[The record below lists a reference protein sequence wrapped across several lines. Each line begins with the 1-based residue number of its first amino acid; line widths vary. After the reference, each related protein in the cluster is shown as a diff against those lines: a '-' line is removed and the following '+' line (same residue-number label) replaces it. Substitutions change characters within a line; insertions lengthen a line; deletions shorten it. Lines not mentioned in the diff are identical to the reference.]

1 MKAKEKMKP
10 STRRLE
16 GERGRGTRPST
27 LPLSSGPNA
36 SEWGASS
43 SSSSFPLSHHPIS
56 LFALSPP
63 RPKGAQEGK
72 GKEGKTPFSFFLLL
86 LLLLRIRWQKGG
98 EVVDGAI
105 SFPDDDTDGTE
116 EN

>member
-16 GERGRGTRPST
+16 GERGRGKRPST

-43 SSSSFPLSHHPIS
+43 SSSSSSPLSHHPIS

-86 LLLLRIRWQKGG
+86 RIRWQKGG